1 MRPQDMNPLQ
11 WNEHLGLARQSC
23 ARVFRNGGSPA
34 DALAAYGLK
43 PEHPG
48 SKTDWPRAVERI
60 ALALHSVMRR
70 AA

>member
-1 MRPQDMNPLQ
+1 MRPHDMNPLQ
-11 WNEHLGLARQSC
+11 WNEQLGLARQSC
-23 ARVFRNGGSPA
+23 ARVFRNGGTPA

-43 PEHPG
+43 PEPG

-60 ALALHSVMRR
+60 ALALQSVMRR

>member
-1 MRPQDMNPLQ
+1 MRPHDMNPLQ
-11 WNEHLGLARQSC
+11 WNEQLGLARQSC

-43 PEHPG
+43 PEAG
-48 SKTDWPRAVERI
+48 SKADWPRAVERI
-60 ALALHSVMRR
+60 ALALQSVMRR